1 MKCRETLTHDRY
13 IRVWDADAATIA
25 EVSVAANTANTVVTT
40 RDTFEIRCVW
50 IELSPGPRYNQV
62 QIDERCFVTFDVTL
76 EQRIREL
83 CAQAVAAQDTAELQP
98 ILAELRHA
106 LREHLEQLKSMV
118 TEYPFSH

>member
-1 MKCRETLTHDRY
+1 VTHLKY
-13 IRVWDADAATIA
+13 GVYG
-25 EVSVAANTANTVVTT
+25 
-40 RDTFEIRCVW
+40 

-106 LREHLEQLKSMV
+106 LREHLEPRTAQ
-118 TEYPFSH
+118 EHGG